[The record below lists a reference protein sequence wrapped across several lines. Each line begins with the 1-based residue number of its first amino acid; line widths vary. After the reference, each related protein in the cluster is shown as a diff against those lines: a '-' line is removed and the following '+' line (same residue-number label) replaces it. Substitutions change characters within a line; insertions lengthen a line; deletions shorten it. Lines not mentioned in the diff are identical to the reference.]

1 MQLDSFLLTM
11 EFINNKQKE
20 PMNKLLILIAFAL
33 ISTANGYSQQNNNG
47 KEEVKYVIFT
57 SNKGGK
63 EIGEEGIYKYTSKEK
78 TDTHISFPIVFRFI
92 SKSRRINGAAYNNNY
107 NFNNLSKHR
116 KITERD
122 KLVIKDESIEFLNS
136 VTLIDMDE
144 LFPKMTKDE
153 FIKVWNSL
161 WDKNVY
167 FIDRSEIKN
176 RKVILYPVYV
186 FGINLY

>member
-1 MQLDSFLLTM
+1 
-11 EFINNKQKE
+11 
-20 PMNKLLILIAFAL
+20 
-33 ISTANGYSQQNNNG
+33 
-47 KEEVKYVIFT
+47 
-57 SNKGGK
+57 
-63 EIGEEGIYKYTSKEK
+63 
-78 TDTHISFPIVFRFI
+78 
-92 SKSRRINGAAYNNNY
+92 
-107 NFNNLSKHR
+107 
-116 KITERD
+116 
-122 KLVIKDESIEFLNS
+122 VIKDESIEFLNS